1 MKKVITTL
9 LIVLIF
15 STMIIGCNIK
25 KVKTTDNTQKSNVEE
40 TNNNEL
46 NLSSISVNKDS
57 DLKVSSQKL
66 FEKYLDYYKGNPKD
80 KSLKLKEYKIEKI
93 TILKSKDDFIDFQ
106 CTYSLNPEDQDAWL
120 IGNGKKE
127 DNGWITSKVAFVDA
141 DIKDGKVI
149 LKSIATSPNN

>member
-1 MKKVITTL
+1 MRKIITSL

-15 STMIIGCNIK
+15 SAMTIGCTTEK
-25 KVKTTDNTQKSNVEE
+25 TKTTGNSQITNVEE

-57 DLKVSSQKL
+57 DLQVSSQRL
-66 FEKYLDYYKGNPKD
+66 FEEYLNYYKGNQKD

-93 TILKSKDDFIDFQ
+93 T
-106 CTYSLNPEDQDAWL
+106 
-120 IGNGKKE
+120 
-127 DNGWITSKVAFVDA
+127 V
-141 DIKDGKVI
+141 